1 VPDQLDLSAL
11 FLYAVILSAASF
23 QANGMRNCPVL
34 VRSLGPLVNSRSVG
48 MPVYFDRFELSAS
61 TSDNS
66 CMSGSP
72 AISPSDSI
80 RAEKRAAAGN
90 SVVAA
95 IVITGLKIAVG
106 FTTGSL
112 GILSEAAHSGLD
124 LIASLLTFFSV
135 GVSDKPADADHQ
147 YGHGK
152 VENFSAFVE
161 TALLLITCAWI
172 IYEAGLR
179 LFFRHI
185 EIEPSPA
192 AFGVMLFSMAVDWW
206 RSRALGRIATKYDS
220 QALEADALHF
230 STDIWSAGVVVVGLF
245 LVLLGRNYRLDW
257 LRDADPIAAL
267 FVAGV
272 VVSVSWRLARRTV
285 DALLDAAPPGVRSQI
300 YDAVL
305 RVPGVIEVDRV
316 RIRRAGNRYFAD
328 LAVGLARTVTFQRS
342 GQLATAVTESVR
354 RILPDADVT
363 VQPLPRAQRSENI
376 FDRIRAVATHKNLNV
391 HDISVQD
398 LAGHLHVEQHI
409 ELDERMTLKQ
419 AHDQVTELEAD
430 MRRDV
435 PEIADILTHI
445 ESEPATIETP
455 EELVGDAELEHRLR
469 TVAAQFPEILD
480 VHEFIFKRVRGRLYL
495 SCHCTLSDSLTL
507 ARVHDIQTELEIRF
521 KQDAPELFRV
531 LIHPEPSTDNRR

>member
-1 VPDQLDLSAL
+1 MV
-11 FLYAVILSAASF
+11 
-23 QANGMRNCPVL
+23 NGDN
-34 VRSLGPLVNSRSVG
+34 PLV
-48 MPVYFDRFELSAS
+48 
-61 TSDNS
+61 
-66 CMSGSP
+66 SGTP
-72 AISPSDSI
+72 AISSSDLM

-90 SVVAA
+90 SVLAA
-95 IVITGLKIAVG
+95 VVITGLKVVVG
-106 FTTGSL
+106 VTTGSL

-135 GVSDKPADADHQ
+135 GLSDKPADADHQ

-161 TALLLITCAWI
+161 TGLLLLTCAWI
-172 IYEAGLR
+172 IYEAGHR
-179 LFFRHI
+179 LFFRRI
-185 EIEPSPA
+185 EIEPSIA
-192 AFGVMLFSMAVDWW
+192 AFVVMLFSMAIDWW
-206 RSRALGRIATKYDS
+206 RSRALGRIASKYDS

-230 STDIWSAGVVVVGLF
+230 STDIWSAGVVILGLL
-245 LVLLGRNYRLDW
+245 LVLAGRTYHIEW

-305 RVPGVIEVDRV
+305 HVDGVLEVDRI

-342 GQLATAVTESVR
+342 GQLVAAVTDAVHG
-354 RILPDADVT
+354 ILPDADVT
-363 VQPLPRAQRSENI
+363 VQPLPRAQRTENI
-376 FDRIRAVATHKNLNV
+376 FDRIRAVATRRNLNV

-398 LAGHLHVEQHI
+398 LAGQLHVEQHV
-409 ELDERMTLKQ
+409 ELDERMTLKE

-430 MRRDV
+430 MRRDL
-435 PEIADILTHI
+435 PEISDILTHI
-445 ESEPATIETP
+445 ESEPATIERP
-455 EELVGDAELEHRLR
+455 EELVGDAELEHRLK
-469 TVAAQFPEILD
+469 TVASQFPEILD
-480 VHEFIFKRVRGRLYL
+480 VHDFIFKRVRGRLFL
-495 SCHCTLSDSLTL
+495 SCHCTLSDDLPL
-507 ARVHDIQTELEIRF
+507 ASVHDIQTELEIRF